1 MKKYKHIFFD
11 LDRTLWDFEK
21 SALQTFSEMYTKFD
35 LKGKGICGFDNFSK
49 EYKKNNDL
57 LWSFYRKG
65 EIKKE
70 ILSVKRF
77 AMTLESFGIH
87 DDLLAAEIAE
97 FYITTS
103 PQKVNLFPYTHE
115 ILAYLQPKYDL
126 HLITNGF
133 EEVQQKKL
141 DLGGLRKYFIH
152 IITSERAGVKKPEK
166 GIFEFAFRLTGA
178 KADNSL
184 MIGDD
189 LKVDIM
195 GAVSVNMD
203 AMFVNFN
210 EISHTNNT
218 THEVNSLKE
227 IAGIL

>member
-1 MKKYKHIFFD
+1 
-11 LDRTLWDFEK
+11 
-21 SALQTFSEMYTKFD
+21 
-35 LKGKGICGFDNFSK
+35 
-49 EYKKNNDL
+49 
-57 LWSFYRKG
+57 
-65 EIKKE
+65 
-70 ILSVKRF
+70 
-77 AMTLESFGIH
+77 MTLESFGIH

>member
-1 MKKYKHIFFD
+1 MKKYQHIFFD

-21 SALQTFSEMYTKFD
+21 SASQTFSEMYISFA
-35 LKGKGICGFDNFSK
+35 LKERGIPGFDDFSK

-77 AMTLESFGIH
+77 KMTLEEFGIK
-87 DDLLAAEIAE
+87 DEMLAAEMAE
-97 FYITTS
+97 YYITIS

-115 ILAYLQPKYDL
+115 ILSYLHKKYKL

-141 DLGGLRKYFIH
+141 DLGDLRKYFIH

-166 GIFEFAFRLTGA
+166 GIFEYSFSLTGA
-178 KADNSL
+178 IPQNSL

-189 LKVDIM
+189 LKVDIQ

-203 AMFVNFN
+203 AMLVNYRG
-210 EISHTNNT
+210 I
-218 THEVNSLKE
+218 THENNLTYEVNNLEE
-227 IAGIL
+227 IRHIL

>member
-1 MKKYKHIFFD
+1 MKKYQHIFFD
-11 LDRTLWDFEK
+11 LDRTIWDFEK
-21 SALQTFSEMYTKFD
+21 SACQTFSEIYKRFN
-35 LKGKGICGFDNFSK
+35 LKEKGIPVFDDFRK

-57 LWSFYRKG
+57 LWSYYRKG

-77 AMTLESFGIH
+77 EMTLDGFGIS
-87 DDLLAAEIAE
+87 DGLMSAEIAE

-115 ILAYLQPKYDL
+115 ILSYLQPKYKL

-141 DLGGLRKYFIH
+141 DLGDLRKYFKH

-178 KADNSL
+178 GADNSL
-184 MIGDD
+184 MVGDD
-189 LKVDIM
+189 IKVDIL
-195 GAVSVNMD
+195 GASSVGMD
-203 AMFVNFN
+203 AMLVNYDK
-210 EISHTNNT
+210 I
-218 THEVNSLKE
+218 THENNIAYEVNNLKE
-227 IAGIL
+227 ISGIL